1 MGGHMAVLLENLNE
15 IRHIVKAAIGTDLLH
30 RLAVLQPQAGI
41 GYPDTVEIAKVGDA
55 GELLEPAAKIEFAVA
70 HHPGY
75 LV

>member
-1 MGGHMAVLLENLNE
+1 MAVLLENLNE

-41 GYPDTVEIAKVGDA
+41 GYPDAIEIAEVGDA
-55 GELLEPAAKIEFAVA
+55 GEFLESAAKIEFAIT
-70 HHPGY
+70 HHPGH